1 MLSIVKGNHAKTKRK
16 TSDMN
21 TTVQLSNEA
30 EMAGFIKAN
39 GTACRFVSMV
49 SKTPVTKI
57 KVGNP
62 WHVIKGGKVQ
72 GDCNL
77 FKVSRKRGLINAD
90 FNMSVRRRIAEKLGV
105 SVSEVEYEAG
115 ECWHTVAAWTKD
127 GKALPLRH
135 HKDETKRAGLL
146 LQYYPQ
152 GSENCY
158 VNGKGEIV
166 PDSEVAKWAYAES
179 ERSEF
184 KPKVI
189 AVYLSNI
196 LRLKASGIIGESD
209 SIEEAEASL
218 QLAASLADEIK

>member
-1 MLSIVKGNHAKTKRK
+1 MLSIVKGNSAKTNDK
-16 TSDMN
+16 TNMQDK

-39 GTACRFVSMV
+39 GTQCRFVSMT
-49 SKTPVTKI
+49 SKTPVVKI

-62 WHVIKGGKVQ
+62 WHTVKNGKVV
-72 GDCNL
+72 GECNL

-105 SVSEVEYEAG
+105 KVSEVEYQNG
-115 ECWHTVAAWTKD
+115 NVWHEVAAWTKD
-127 GKALPLRH
+127 GKALPLRQ
-135 HKDETKRAGLL
+135 HKDETKRDGLL
-146 LQYYPQ
+146 LQYYPH

-166 PDSEVAKWAYAES
+166 PDTEVAKWAYADG

-184 KPKVI
+184 KPTVI
-189 AVYLSNI
+189 AVYLKNI
-196 LRLKASGIIGESD
+196 LRLTASGVIAETD
-209 SIEEAEASL
+209 SIEEAEK
-218 QLAASLADEIK
+218 QLALAEGALA

>member
-1 MLSIVKGNHAKTKRK
+1 
-16 TSDMN
+16 MN
-21 TTVQLSNEA
+21 TTTVQLNNEA

-49 SKTPVTKI
+49 SKTPVVKMR
-57 KVGNP
+57 VGNP
-62 WHVIKGGKVQ
+62 WHKISKGKVV

-90 FNMSVRRRIAEKLGV
+90 YNTSVRNRIAAKLGV
-105 SVSEVEYEAG
+105 SITEVEYTNG
-115 ECWHTVAAWTKD
+115 ETWHTVAEFTKD

-135 HKDETKRAGLL
+135 HKDETKRTGLL
-146 LQYYPQ
+146 LQYYPH

-166 PDSEVAKWAYAES
+166 PDADVEKWLHAPS

-184 KPKVI
+184 KPTTI

-196 LRLKASGIIGESD
+196 LRLKASGIIAETD
-209 SIEEAEASL
+209 SIEDAEASL
-218 QLAASLADEIK
+218 QLSASLADEIK

>member
-1 MLSIVKGNHAKTKRK
+1 M
-16 TSDMN
+16 SDK

-49 SKTPVTKI
+49 SKTPVVKI

-62 WHVIKGGKVQ
+62 WHVVKGGKVQ

-77 FKVSRKRGLINAD
+77 FKVSRKRGIINA
-90 FNMSVRRRIAEKLGV
+90 NYQTSVEKRIAEKLGV
-105 SVSEVEYEAG
+105 KPSEVEYTLG
-115 ECWHTVAAWTKD
+115 EVWHEVAAWTKD
-127 GKALPLRH
+127 GKPLPLRQ
-135 HKDETKRAGLL
+135 HKDESKRTGFL

-166 PDSEVAKWAYAES
+166 PDAEVAKWAYAES

-184 KPKVI
+184 KPTVI
-189 AVYLSNI
+189 AIYLKNI
-196 LRLKASGIIGESD
+196 LKLTASGVIAETD
-209 SIEEAEASL
+209 SIEEAEK
-218 QLAASLADEIK
+218 SLALAEGALA